1 MNDIV
6 DRLRDRAYCGKSVD
20 ELLEEAAA
28 EIVRLGGV
36 AFQLRTKLAASR
48 ITDAEREAISEVV
61 DCLTES
67 GTALANPT
75 TTRNTLAALL
85 ERMK

>member
-48 ITDAEREAISEVV
+48 ITDAEREAIAYFAVIEG
-61 DCLTES
+61 DNYLPAAN
-67 GTALANPT
+67 TAA
-75 TTRNTLAALL
+75 NTLRKLL
-85 ERMK
+85 ERLK